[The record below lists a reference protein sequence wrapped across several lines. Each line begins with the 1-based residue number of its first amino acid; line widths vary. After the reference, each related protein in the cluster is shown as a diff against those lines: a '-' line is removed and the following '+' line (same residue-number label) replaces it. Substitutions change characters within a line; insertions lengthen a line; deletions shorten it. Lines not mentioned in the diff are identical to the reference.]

1 MVPKAGGVKTTLM
14 EQVPPAANVFGVEG
28 QLFVC
33 LKFAL
38 AAIELMVRAT
48 FWTFFSVMVL
58 AELLLPKVTL
68 PEDRPLGERE
78 TG

>member
-1 MVPKAGGVKTTLM
+1 M
-14 EQVPPAANVFGVEG
+14 EQVPPAANVFGDTG

-38 AAIELMVRAT
+38 AVIELMVRGT
-48 FWTFFSVMVL
+48 FWTFFSVML
-58 AELLLPKVTL
+58 FAELLLPKGVL
-68 PEDRPLGERE
+68 PKERLLGERD

>member
-1 MVPKAGGVKTTLM
+1 MVPKAGGVKTKLI
-14 EQVPPAANVFGVEG
+14 EQVPPAANVLGASG
-28 QLFVC
+28 QLFVW

-38 AAIELMVRAT
+38 ALIELMVRGT

-58 AELLLPKVTL
+58 AVLLFPKVMFPKERL
-68 PEDRPLGERE
+68 LGESA